1 MSLYAK
7 MQKKFAGV
15 VENATFGFSPKGYE
29 ENKKLGLAI
38 YGFQVM
44 SGMVEERQIICTE
57 TNARKKI
64 TRSVCTR

>member
-7 MQKKFAGV
+7 MQRSFAGV
-15 VENATFGFSPKGYE
+15 VENTTFGVSPKGLE

-38 YGFQVM
+38 YGFQVT
-44 SGMVEERQIICTE
+44 SGMVEERKFICTE
-57 TNARKKI
+57 TNARRKI